1 MLTSSARDLDLSGPL
16 AEFAEHGYARLGQVL
31 TPEGASR
38 LTTRAS
44 ALMQGEL
51 RYPKM
56 FFQHD
61 SPSGRYEDLA
71 FNDGW
76 VGPSQ
81 AYRKL
86 ERLELDPLFLAW
98 IENPLFERLAHEVLG
113 QEVRLYRSVL
123 WNKAPGG
130 GMAVP
135 WHQDDGRFW
144 GLDRPPVL
152 QVWTAL
158 DDAPLAAGCLE
169 VLPGSHLSGLATRE
183 GGTIPSDRLDDAEAD
198 VSALPLPARRG
209 ESILVHNHT
218 WHRTGRNHTASPRRA
233 LSISFLSAEASCL
246 RRRRAPRQF
255 MRLFTGERRAVEEA
269 GSAQS

>member
-1 MLTSSARDLDLSGPL
+1 MEEAPRTSGREMLTQRAHDLDLSGPL
-16 AEFAEHGYARLGQVL
+16 AEFAQRGFARLGPVL
-31 TPEGASR
+31 TTDAAHR
-38 LTTRAS
+38 LARRAV
-44 ALMQGEL
+44 ALMEGEV
-51 RYPKM
+51 RYPRM

-61 SPSGRYEDLA
+61 SLGGQYEDLA
-71 FNDGW
+71 FNKGW
-76 VGPSQ
+76 MGPSN

-86 ERLELDPLFLAW
+86 EGLELDPLFLAW
-98 IENPLFERLAHEVLG
+98 IENPLFERLARRVLG
-113 QEVRLYRSVL
+113 PEITLYRSVL

-169 VLPGSHLSGLATRE
+169 VLPGSHLAGLASRE
-183 GGTIPSDRLDDAEAD
+183 GGTIPEYCLVKEQAEKG
-198 VSALPLPARRG
+198 ALPLPVQRG

-218 WHRTGRNHTASPRRA
+218 WHRTGQNHTAVPRRA
-233 LSISFLSAEASCL
+233 VSISFLSGEVSCV
-246 RRRRAPRQF
+246 RRRHQPRQF
-255 MRLFTGERRAVEEA
+255 RRLFDG
-269 GSAQS
+269 